1 MITQLRPRLVV
12 VIPEQPE
19 TGVLYVSVEYAT
31 TLHLCACG
39 CGHEIVL
46 GISPDDWKICW
57 DGVTVSVSPSVGNW
71 RLPCQSHYFIRRN
84 RIAWAPQWSHEEIAR
99 GRGIATVHGLPATSS
114 AGTEL
119 VSRAPAVAASLRRRW
134 RCLLHKLGLL
144 PKDNLRASCSASES
158 WPTVR
163 DRRDQD

>member
-1 MITQLRPRLVV
+1 MITELRPSLVV

-39 CGHEIVL
+39 CGHEVVL

-57 DGVTVSVSPSVGNW
+57 DGATVSVSPSVGNW
-71 RLPCQSHYFIRRN
+71 SLSCQSHYFIRRN
-84 RIAWAPQWSHEEIAR
+84 RIAWAPPWSDAEIAR
-99 GRGIATVHGLPATSS
+99 GRGLAPSS

-119 VSRAPAVAASLRRRW
+119 VGRAPTAAASIRRRW
-134 RCLLHKLGLL
+134 RGLLHKLRL
-144 PKDNLRASCSASES
+144 PTSTTISDPPLPSAES
-158 WPTVR
+158 RTSP
-163 DRRDQD
+163 D